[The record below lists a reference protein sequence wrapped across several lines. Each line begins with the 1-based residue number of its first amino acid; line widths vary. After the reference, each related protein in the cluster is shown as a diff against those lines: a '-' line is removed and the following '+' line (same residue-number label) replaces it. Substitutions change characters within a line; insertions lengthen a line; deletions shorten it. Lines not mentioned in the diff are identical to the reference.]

1 MGNSLALDTQSFHP
15 AFKQWIVWWMAI
27 SHNNGSSQWC
37 QAHQE
42 QVVPF
47 FLLRKSE
54 TNPWPLTSVPRQNIS
69 HASNTNTCFH
79 LNEYKYMIKQPA
91 KNPPPKE
98 GSYDRLNTHTSVA
111 GSHIQMYFALLTSHD
126 WHLFPDPHIMP
137 AQESSDLEF
146 SSFSQ

>member
-91 KNPPPKE
+91 KNPPPE
-98 GSYDRLNTHTSVA
+98 GGFLWQAKHSHFGCWKPHPDVLCIAYLTRLTPVPWSAHHACTRVFRF
-111 GSHIQMYFALLTSHD
+111 GI
-126 WHLFPDPHIMP
+126 
-137 AQESSDLEF
+137 
-146 SSFSQ
+146 